1 VSVPSQS
8 DTQPAPQ
15 ARPAPQ
21 LNAVVLQREEV
32 ASGLAIL
39 RVAPRGW
46 DLPPVKPGQYTTLGL
61 PGSAPRVDLSDAEA
75 PAPDPQKLIRRAY
88 SIASSSHE
96 GEYLEFFLTL
106 VRSGALTPRLFALR
120 PGDLV
125 YLAPKITGMFTL
137 DQVRPDAN
145 IVLAATGTG
154 LAPYMS
160 MLRTML
166 PTLKDRRIA
175 VIHGALHSWDLGYR
189 AELVTMQRLCPWF
202 SYLPVVADPE
212 GEPVPWGGQVGYV
225 QEAWDAGAVDKAWG
239 FAPAPE
245 NTHVLLCGNPLM
257 VEAML
262 ERLGARGF
270 VEQTRKQPGQVHL
283 ERYW

>member
-1 VSVPSQS
+1 VSEVQQA
-8 DTQPAPQ
+8 DAPT
-15 ARPAPQ
+15 PQ
-21 LNAVVLQREEV
+21 LNAVVLQREEI

-39 RVAPRGW
+39 RVAPRDW
-46 DLPPVKPGQYTTLGL
+46 ALPPFKPGQYTTLGL
-61 PGSAPRVDLSDAEA
+61 PGSAPRVELSDTEEP
-75 PAPDPQKLIRRAY
+75 PADPHKLIRRAY
-88 SIASSSHE
+88 SIASSSQE

-125 YLAPKITGMFTL
+125 FLASKITGMFTL
-137 DQVRPDAN
+137 EQVRPDAN

-160 MLRTML
+160 MLRTLL
-166 PTLKDRRIA
+166 PTLKDRRVA
-175 VIHGALHSWDLGYR
+175 VIHGARHSWDLGYR

-202 SYLPVVADPE
+202 NYLPVVAEPAA
-212 GEPVPWGGQVGYV
+212 EPVAWGGHVGFI
-225 QEAWDAGAVDKAWG
+225 QEAWDAGILEQAWG
-239 FAPAPE
+239 FKPTPE
-245 NTHVLLCGNPLM
+245 NTHVFLCGNPLM

-262 ERLGARGF
+262 ERLTDASF
-270 VEQTRKQPGQVHL
+270 VEHSRKTPGQVHL